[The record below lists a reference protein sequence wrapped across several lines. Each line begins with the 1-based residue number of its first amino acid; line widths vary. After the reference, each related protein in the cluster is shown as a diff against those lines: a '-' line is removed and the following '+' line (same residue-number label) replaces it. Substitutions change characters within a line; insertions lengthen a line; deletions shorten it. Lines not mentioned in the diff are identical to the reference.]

1 MRPNMIS
8 VLIKASS
15 STVKARLEALVRS
28 EAALSIVND
37 HEPGE
42 GSVGHLQPDVILAA
56 VESPDDETA
65 TDVLEDAVGPT
76 PVILL
81 VRGSISEWSDAFQR
95 GARAVLPG
103 NITATQIV
111 AAIEAAVA
119 GLAVVRPGDIDKL
132 LFPPRVDRTPEALP
146 EALTLREVEVL
157 RLLADG
163 LANKEIAARLAISEH
178 TVKFH
183 VASIMGKLGAGSR
196 TEAVTI
202 GIRRGLVLI

>member
-1 MRPNMIS
+1 MIS

-15 STVKARLEALVRS
+15 STVKTRLETLVRS
-28 EAALSIVND
+28 EPSLRIINQ
-37 HEPGE
+37 HEPRDRA
-42 GSVGHLQPDVILAA
+42 VGDMEADVILAA
-56 VESPDDETA
+56 AESPNDETA
-65 TDVLEDAVGPT
+65 TEALEDAVGPA

-81 VRGSISEWSDAFQR
+81 VRGSISEWSDAFER
-95 GARAVLPG
+95 GARAVLPA

-111 AAIEAAVA
+111 AAIQAAIA
-119 GLAVVRPGDIDKL
+119 GLVVVHPSDVEKL
-132 LFPPRVDRTPEALP
+132 LFPPRVDQSPDALP
-146 EALTLREVEVL
+146 EALTLREIEVL

-183 VASIMGKLGAGSR
+183 VASVMGKLGAGSR
-196 TEAVTI
+196 TEAATI